1 MHEVAHF
8 AQQALVDLP
17 QPGDQAVLSSESTN
31 APRGRLSKLAP
42 VYTLVCN
49 HAPQAP
55 ACDYHPCLEISCFVL
70 SGRFYPTASLSSDP
84 CYLFLP
90 LQAVGNSFTRL
101 VAVSRS
107 LSHIQIHTS
116 CWLCL
121 ANVFLLGLEDSE
133 SNTASKS
140 AESTSPSSTEPLSL
154 TALPLLL

>member
-1 MHEVAHF
+1 M
-8 AQQALVDLP
+8 Q
-17 QPGDQAVLSSESTN
+17 SY
-31 APRGRLSKLAP
+31 PRLRPRPL
-42 VYTLVCN
+42 
-49 HAPQAP
+49 
-55 ACDYHPCLEISCFVL
+55 ACDYHPCLEILCSVL

-90 LQAVGNSFTRL
+90 LQAAAVGNSFTRL

-116 CWLCL
+116 CWRCL

-140 AESTSPSSTEPLSL
+140 PRALPGQPLSSQLCPHRCNGL
-154 TALPLLL
+154 TRLTHPAVSISFIASFGHSKCSLNKDLS